1 MEELEPYDAGN
12 ITLSLG
18 GDLGSCFIQPDRFY
32 TSQNVVVLIPKWKM
46 PFEVKQFIATMIFR
60 ESKSYYKPFINELNP
75 HIKTDFS
82 FFLPVDTKEK
92 PDWKYME
99 NYMQSIIKNAELDL
113 RAIQTIF

>member
-1 MEELEPYDAGN
+1 
-12 ITLSLG
+12 
-18 GDLGSCFIQPDRFY
+18 
-32 TSQNVVVLIPKWKM
+32 M

-60 ESKSYYKPFINELNP
+60 ESRSYYKAFIDELNR

-82 FFLPVDTKEK
+82 FFLPVDTKGK